1 MGLGN
6 PKLEADIFEFQSPFR
21 ITGITTPVE
30 TKPDFAQLASQ
41 IGQLTL
47 AVSQIHQ
54 VVTGQAF
61 TRAAPVADLGTIGE
75 DLRKLSGRLDDI
87 ESRLPA
93 KTQKN

>member
-1 MGLGN
+1 MGVNNL
-6 PKLEADIFEFQSPFR
+6 KLETEIFEFQTPFR
-21 ITGITTPVE
+21 IPGHTPVE
-30 TKPDFAQLASQ
+30 TKPDFAQLFTQ

-75 DLRKLSGRLDDI
+75 DLRKLSSRLDDI
-87 ESRLPA
+87 ETRLPA